1 MFDSMKQSLRDFD
14 REHMMDLIGMERRR
28 TTAERAVPI
37 IAFFGVGILV
47 GVGIGLMTAP
57 RSGSDLRSDLKDKFQ
72 SAVPRAAEA
81 IESAIEQAKQTVN
94 TPRPSATHS

>member
-14 REHMMDLIGMERRR
+14 RERVMDLIGMERRR

-57 RSGSDLRSDLKDKFQ
+57 RSGSELRGELKDKFQ
-72 SAVPRAAEA
+72 SAAPKAAEA
-81 IESAIEQAKQTVN
+81 IESAVEQARQKVN
-94 TPRPSATHS
+94 SPRSSAPHS

>member
-14 REHMMDLIGMERRR
+14 RERVMDLVGLERRR

-57 RSGSDLRSDLKDKFQ
+57 RSGSQLRRELKGKFQ
-72 SAVPRAAEA
+72 EAVPRATEA
-81 IESAIEQAKQTVN
+81 IESAVEQAKQTVKN
-94 TPRPSATHS
+94 PRPSASHS

>member
-14 REHMMDLIGMERRR
+14 RERVMDLIGMERRR

-57 RSGSDLRSDLKDKFQ
+57 RSGSELRSELKDKFQ
-72 SAVPRAAEA
+72 TAAPRAVEALESAVDK
-81 IESAIEQAKQTVN
+81 AKQTVN
-94 TPRPSATHS
+94 NPRPSA